1 MSKFTSQKEVYD
13 EIFEKQV
20 ISATF
25 PIFSYSFK
33 SNAIKIVYNVVI
45 ILETLSWDGWRVS

>member
-45 ILETLSWDGWRVS
+45 ILETLS